1 MREKL
6 ISFLPDQFP
15 EPDAFFVELT
25 GVTYP
30 DPRYRIDRDRSP
42 VLPPSARHPFA
53 RARFAL
59 HPAGQPARP
68 GGAGPGASGP
78 LAVRGGHGGR
88 SGRRRGTFPLSAHAG
103 VCRPLRRNALPLS
116 AFPPPGN
123 GAPAAARHRP
133 ARAGDRLPSVLFGRA
148 LFFLPLPP
156 QDGAN
161 PFGIPPGSRQ
171 KNFVKKRWDPL
182 DLECTP
188 YLILKASQQ
197 QKRSDNA

>member
-59 HPAGQPARP
+59 HPAGQPALP

-78 LAVRGGHGGR
+78 LAVRAGHGGR
-88 SGRRRGTFPLSAHAG
+88 SGRRRGTFPLAAHAG

-116 AFPPPGN
+116 ASRRLET
-123 GAPAAARHRP
+123 ARLLLRGTALPVREIAFRLCFSDEHYFSSLFRRKTGQTP
-133 ARAGDRLPSVLFGRA
+133 SAYRRDPDR
-148 LFFLPLPP
+148 
-156 QDGAN
+156 
-161 PFGIPPGSRQ
+161 
-171 KNFVKKRWDPL
+171 K
-182 DLECTP
+182 
-188 YLILKASQQ
+188 IL
-197 QKRSDNA
+197 

>member
-59 HPAGQPARP
+59 HPAGQPARFGVTP
-68 GGAGPGASGP
+68 YRYLLS
-78 LAVRGGHGGR
+78 
-88 SGRRRGTFPLSAHAG
+88 RRLETARLLLRGT
-103 VCRPLRRNALPLS
+103 ALPVREIAFRLCFSDEHYFSSLFRRKTGQTPS
-116 AFPPPGN
+116 AYRRDP
-123 GAPAAARHRP
+123 
-133 ARAGDRLPSVLFGRA
+133 DR
-148 LFFLPLPP
+148 
-156 QDGAN
+156 
-161 PFGIPPGSRQ
+161 
-171 KNFVKKRWDPL
+171 K
-182 DLECTP
+182 
-188 YLILKASQQ
+188 IL
-197 QKRSDNA
+197 